1 MKKLMFVAIGGVA
14 LMTGA
19 CNRGNEDQVNNAE
32 INQPATDLNALAN
45 DAANNAEADALGN
58 QQQQLEQENAA
69 NSSDNTVNPE
79 DADEQNV
86 SGM

>member
-32 INQPATDLNALAN
+32 INQPAVQSAPERLA
-45 DAANNAEADALGN
+45 
-58 QQQQLEQENAA
+58 
-69 NSSDNTVNPE
+69 S
-79 DADEQNV
+79 
-86 SGM
+86 